1 MECNLRIEGREVRKA
16 DDRVRGVKS
25 HSDDIDDRER
35 FGHKDTLRKY
45 GCSASG
51 NRGLQVSDNISGNLW
66 R

>member
-1 MECNLRIEGREVRKA
+1 VRKA